1 MERLRDRMI
10 QELRIR
16 GKAERTV
23 EAYVHDMRLMT
34 ERTGLL
40 PGRVTEQD
48 IKAYLEDL
56 REVRQ
61 VAPSTF
67 AQHVAAIRFFY
78 PVTTLARATGLTWHA
93 RAAAGVPDP
102 RRGQGAATAGAA
114 GRADGEPNHRTT
126 LPSGQAVRTRSATLR
141 HAPVPSFGP
150 PPTVSRP
157 APGQS
162 TEVADP
168 VSAVPAIAA
177 APATWYPYCGAR
189 GLWTLYDP
197 MSRPV
202 ARRQGSTG
210 IMRRP
215 GSA

>member
-78 PVTTLARATGLTWHA
+78 THVVPRLPPISEPQPCPRKPSAGPRPRHCGAIPPCRPAIIYAANSRA
-93 RAAAGVPDP
+93 
-102 RRGQGAATAGAA
+102 
-114 GRADGEPNHRTT
+114 
-126 LPSGQAVRTRSATLR
+126 
-141 HAPVPSFGP
+141 P
-150 PPTVSRP
+150 PPD
-157 APGQS
+157 AP
-162 TEVADP
+162 
-168 VSAVPAIAA
+168 
-177 APATWYPYCGAR
+177 
-189 GLWTLYDP
+189 
-197 MSRPV
+197 
-202 ARRQGSTG
+202 
-210 IMRRP
+210 
-215 GSA
+215 